1 MSNCDRKVC
10 ACRPET
16 LSPTGSNE
24 YKYSHNVDTC
34 ACGNCHKSRVDSGTQ
49 DAYMSRVRAKVNEVL
64 KDKQEHKP
72 FVCQCANCKGFTVN
86 KAAVGKESHGKESHG
101 KESHGKESH
110 GKQLEDA
117 KAIFAAPGTP
127 FDSKCPHGLPFYAC
141 MPCSH

>member
-49 DAYMSRVRAKVNEVL
+49 DAYEKRIRAKVNEVL

-72 FVCQCANCKGFTVN
+72 FVCQCANCKGFTAN
-86 KAAVGKESHGKESHG
+86 KAAVS
-101 KESHGKESH
+101 KESH

-117 KAIFAAPGTP
+117 KAIFAAMGTP